1 MLDHLTFTGRE
12 LLIFVILAVVLAT
25 VVYLLEVLL
34 LSRRRKSVGR
44 TGTHAGLAAM
54 QEEIDTLKARIDAL
68 ELRPPADSALDTQKT
83 IHAEAVRMAREGASP
98 QELADQLGISR
109 TEADLIIALHKT
121 EP

>member
-1 MLDHLTFTGRE
+1 MLEDLTFTGRE
-12 LLIFVILAVVLAT
+12 LLMAVVLAT
-25 VVYLLEVLL
+25 AVYLLEVLL
-34 LSRRRKSVGR
+34 FSRRRKSGAR
-44 TGTHAGLAAM
+44 AETTASLGAI
-54 QEEIDTLKARIDAL
+54 QQEIDALRARVDAL

-83 IHAEAVRMAREGASP
+83 IHAEAVRMARDGASP